1 MDEKEN
7 TNQVAEVKNLK
18 ETKNFS
24 KTKDVISKN
33 NSKTEIEL
41 ITAYAQL
48 AFHTLKNSNTDIT
61 AKSIKEEVTMFYEK
75 FGNTEVKRL
84 ANIIMKDGKT
94 VPNAVIILPRMP
106 RNLYPMK
113 IEILTARIPGAD
125 CEIANRSIKS
135 SCAIHFRLVTISFSI
150 SGTIAYPPPMVKAP
164 ILKKIPN
171 ASK

>member
-1 MDEKEN
+1 MQHRIKKIGLLILEGGNNMDEKEN

-61 AKSIKEEVTMFYEK
+61 TKSIKEEVTMFYEK

-84 ANIIMKDGKT
+84 ANIIMK
-94 VPNAVIILPRMP
+94 
-106 RNLYPMK
+106 
-113 IEILTARIPGAD
+113 E
-125 CEIANRSIKS
+125 
-135 SCAIHFRLVTISFSI
+135 
-150 SGTIAYPPPMVKAP
+150 
-164 ILKKIPN
+164 KKE
-171 ASK
+171 KK